1 MLLNEKQQKIVKW
14 VAYAVEAIVLVL
26 MITFACITSSQKK
39 TIQQQDFQ
47 IKALT
52 TQVDSLTKLNA
63 ALGAEDVFT
72 VNVNFNL
79 TQKNI
84 LSFSANNCQNIAKE
98 VATMTRQELYDSL
111 YKKNIE

>member
-1 MLLNEKQQKIVKW
+1 MLSDENKKIVKW
-14 VAYAVEAIVLVL
+14 VSYAVAVIVFVL
-26 MITFACITSSQKK
+26 MITFACIASSQKK
-39 TIQQQDFQ
+39 TIQQKDFQ

-63 ALGAEDVFT
+63 TLGAEDVFT

-84 LSFSANNCQNIAKE
+84 LS
-98 VATMTRQELYDSL
+98 
-111 YKKNIE
+111 

>member
-1 MLLNEKQQKIVKW
+1 MLSDENKKIVKW
-14 VAYAVEAIVLVL
+14 VSYAVAAIVFVL

-63 ALGAEDVFT
+63 TLGAEDVFT

-98 VATMTRQELYDSL
+98 VATMTRQELYDSI